1 MAKIK
6 INFTKS
12 HLERL
17 QDLALEMLFLNGEIR
32 NKLGTPLS
40 IVELLHTTSINQLNE
55 IKFILGKKIETI
67 ESRDEWVDP
76 DNDKLELL
84 KKQKELVNLI
94 VGWKRYLA
102 EIEAV
107 EKEKREL
114 EKEIAELEESEK
126 TPQDRIKEKKARLKE
141 LEEF

>member
-1 MAKIK
+1 MAK

-17 QDLALEMLFLNGEIR
+17 QDLALEMLFVNGEIR

-94 VGWKRYLA
+94 VGWKRYIA
-102 EIEAV
+102 EIDAV
-107 EKEKREL
+107 EKEKKEL

>member
-1 MAKIK
+1 MAK

-17 QDLALEMLFLNGEIR
+17 QDLALEMLFVNGEIR
-32 NKLGTPLS
+32 NKLGVPLS

-76 DNDKLELL
+76 DSDKLELL

-94 VGWKRYLA
+94 VGWKRYLD
-102 EIEAV
+102 EINAV
-107 EKEKREL
+107 EKERKEL

>member
-1 MAKIK
+1 MAK

-17 QDLALEMLFLNGEIR
+17 QDLALEMLSLNGEIR

-67 ESRDEWVDP
+67 ESRDEWIDP

-94 VGWKRYLA
+94 VGWKRYLD
-102 EIEAV
+102 EINAV
-107 EKEKREL
+107 EKERKEL

>member
-1 MAKIK
+1 MAK

-17 QDLALEMLFLNGEIR
+17 QDLALEMLFVNGEIR
-32 NKLGTPLS
+32 NKLGVPLS

-94 VGWKRYLA
+94 VGWKRYLD
-102 EIEAV
+102 EINAV
-107 EKEKREL
+107 EKERKEL

>member
-1 MAKIK
+1 MTK

-17 QDLALEMLFLNGEIR
+17 QDLALEMLFVNGEIR

-94 VGWKRYLA
+94 VGWKRYIA
-102 EIEAV
+102 EIDAV
-107 EKEKREL
+107 EKEKKEL

>member
-94 VGWKRYLA
+94 VGWKRYIA
-102 EIEAV
+102 EIDAV
-107 EKEKREL
+107 EKEKKEL

>member
-17 QDLALEMLFLNGEIR
+17 QDLALEMLFVNGEIR

-94 VGWKRYLA
+94 VGWKRYIA
-102 EIEAV
+102 EIDAV
-107 EKEKREL
+107 EKEKKEL